1 MAKAKESST
10 PTSTEDNG
18 TLNHPADV
26 ESSAQPGG
34 NEMDGDLTNDSL
46 ELLLEQS
53 TGAFDQLAIDAAG
66 SAQSSNDI
74 VRHSA
79 ARKFNQEDPIE
90 AAAAEMILQKV

>member
-1 MAKAKESST
+1 MAKKQES
-10 PTSTEDNG
+10 STEDNG
-18 TLNHPADV
+18 TLNHPADD
-26 ESSAQPGG
+26 SAQPGG
-34 NEMDGDLTNDSL
+34 SEMDGDLTNDSL